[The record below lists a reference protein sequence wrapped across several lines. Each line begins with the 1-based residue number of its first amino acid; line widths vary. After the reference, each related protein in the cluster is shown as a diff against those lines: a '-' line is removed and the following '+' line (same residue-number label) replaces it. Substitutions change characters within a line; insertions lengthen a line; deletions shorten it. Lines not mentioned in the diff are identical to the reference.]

1 MSAQFL
7 YNPTDSPVVLD
18 ADGRTLAGGEWGWA
32 DSKFVGDD
40 LDSGRLV
47 KADKPAKDADAVALN
62 AYDNKPTSRSSS
74 SSSGQE

>member
-1 MSAQFL
+1 MATQFI

-18 ADGRTLAGGEWGWA
+18 AEGHTVGGGEWGWA
-32 DSKFVGDD
+32 DSKFVGDH
-40 LDSGRLV
+40 LDAGRLV

-62 AYDNKPTSRSSS
+62 AYDNKPTSRSNS

>member
-1 MSAQFL
+1 VSAQFI
-7 YNPTDSPVVLD
+7 YNPTDSPIVID
-18 ADGRTLAGGEWGWA
+18 DEGRTLGGGEWGWA

-40 LDSGRLV
+40 LHSGRLV

-62 AYDNKPTSRSSS
+62 AYENKPTSRSNS